1 MAYEFNDAD
10 NMVLGRTARWAMVL
24 AWIMIVSSGL
34 MVLASLLT
42 DGAVAVGT
50 FTVAPIYLIIGLKVR
65 SAAASMK
72 SVIETTGADVT
83 HLMEA
88 LEKLGSA
95 LMVMG
100 VLFLLGVVLFGGSL
114 VLLGTLFP
122 V

>member
-83 HLMEA
+83 HWD
-88 LEKLGSA
+88 
-95 LMVMG
+95 
-100 VLFLLGVVLFGGSL
+100 
-114 VLLGTLFP
+114 
-122 V
+122 

>member
-1 MAYEFNDAD
+1 
-10 NMVLGRTARWAMVL
+10 
-24 AWIMIVSSGL
+24 

-88 LEKLGSA
+88 LEKFGSA